1 MQAETEPIVPSVDQL
16 LDVWKEHHGNKLMTY
31 LDDMYGICELPDN
44 QPTAIL
50 SLDLCEV
57 LRETGPSLTR
67 MYGRTVG
74 DTLHDYGAYYGD
86 GLLGDREQFSREK
99 ILPELMRHNTV
110 TPVPFSEAIHAFL
123 QRWNQA
129 GVYTVANTSTLP
141 GCETSTTQFIAD
153 HYPDVIKGILFPR
166 NHDGKGGTT
175 KASILEKTKQTLAC
189 QTGYDMETIPSFA
202 IEDAHHHAVDYTE
215 HPSSIQVFM
224 PNYSWNSTL
233 SEQEN
238 ITIVEQ
244 RLGTIDTFIAVD
256 EALKIRGIVK

>member
-16 LDVWKEHHGNKLMTY
+16 LDIWKEHHGDKPITNLEG
-31 LDDMYGICELPDN
+31 MYGICELPN
-44 QPTAIL
+44 SQPTAIL

-57 LRETGPSLTR
+57 LRETGPSLTK
-67 MYGRTVG
+67 MYGRAIS

-86 GLLGDREQFSREK
+86 GLLGHREQFSRER

-123 QRWNQA
+123 QRWNKA
-129 GVYTVANTSTLP
+129 GVFTVANTSTLP
-141 GCETSTTQFIAD
+141 GCEASTTRFIAD
-153 HYPDVIKGILFPR
+153 HYPDSIRGILLPR
-166 NHDGKGGTT
+166 NHDGKGSTT
-175 KASILEKTKQTLAC
+175 KADILESAKQTVAR
-189 QTGYDMETIPSFA
+189 QTGYDMNTIPSLA
-202 IEDAHHHAVDYTE
+202 IEDAHHHAVNYIE

-224 PNYSWNSTL
+224 PNYSWNSAL

-244 RLGTIDTFIAVD
+244 TLGTIDTFIAVD